1 MMFRYKIRP
10 EPAVYVCRRQSS
22 FGQLRLQAF
31 APGAVSAP
39 APGIKV
45 AFGIVFVREEPRT
58 GVHVENAVHTSK
70 NQNVC

>member
-10 EPAVYVCRRQSS
+10 EPAVYVWRRQSS
-22 FGQLRLQAF
+22 FGRLRLQAF

-45 AFGIVFVREEPRT
+45 AFGIVFLNIFKCPK
-58 GVHVENAVHTSK
+58 TSPK
-70 NQNVC
+70 YW